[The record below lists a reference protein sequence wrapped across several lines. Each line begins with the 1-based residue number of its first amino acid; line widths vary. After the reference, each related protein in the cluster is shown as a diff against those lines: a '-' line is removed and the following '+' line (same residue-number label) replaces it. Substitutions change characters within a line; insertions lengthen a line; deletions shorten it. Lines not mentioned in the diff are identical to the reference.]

1 MLSKTINANQ
11 TAITESLVLASLA
24 TTDLHWEMHAAQVYS
39 LQIQSFTA
47 YETLEAEAKD
57 LELFKHETKL
67 TLLGLPVV
75 VDSEKYPKG
84 LIRLMLGKVELARI
98 ECLAI
103 PSAFVSDEDY
113 TEEGRKK
120 ESDKF
125 YNLR

>member
-1 MLSKTINANQ
+1 MLSKIINAYN
-11 TAITESLVLASLA
+11 APITESLVLASLA
-24 TTDLHWEMHAAQVYS
+24 T
-39 LQIQSFTA
+39 
-47 YETLEAEAKD
+47 
-57 LELFKHETKL
+57 KL
-67 TLLGLPVV
+67 TLLGIPVV

-84 LIRLMLGKVELARI
+84 VIRLILGKEELARI

-103 PSAFVSDEDY
+103 PSAFMSDEDY